1 MTHTICNFD
10 THLAN
15 NRERLI
21 EIIDTQ
27 APPPNTMGTIKFVD
41 GIGQIHVQWDNGST
55 LALQPTNDRYQII
68 D

>member
-15 NRERLI
+15 KRVRLI
-21 EIIDTQ
+21 EMIDTQ
-27 APPPNTMGTIKFVD
+27 APPPNTMGTIKFID